1 MELETENLIFS
12 LEDKK
17 TKKTIYKYEVELL
30 EFQKETLKK
39 EISFYYTFKD
49 IVNELEENMSLK
61 IKAEGSEK
69 NVFSIKHLDK
79 ILHEVE
85 LDSPGI
91 AENEVLKNEV
101 QLYFIFEKAS
111 KIIINKIVE
120 EHKNIILSNTES

>member
-17 TKKTIYKYEVELL
+17 TKKTIYKFDVELL
-30 EFQKETLKK
+30 DFQKETLKK

-49 IVNELEENMSLK
+49 IVNELEESMSLK
-61 IKAEGSEK
+61 IKTEGSEK

-79 ILHEVE
+79 TLHEVE

-91 AENEVLKNEV
+91 TENEVSKNEV
-101 QLYFIFEKAS
+101 QLYFIFEKVS

-120 EHKNIILSNTES
+120 EHKNIILSNLES